1 MEDAIGY
8 LFRFVMYTMFGLSM
22 ETVFSIYPIE
32 LILGTKVKRRV
43 PFKYLE
49 GFVSAYMIPLH
60 GLGLLFLFEP
70 GSAAISSLH
79 PLVRYGIYAVG
90 ITTMEVAWGWLCDKA
105 LGFYSWDY
113 YATSRF
119 RIFKRGYSLWTL
131 VPCWGVVGMLLEVYS
146 GLIVSLTPYVVSFF
160 GW

>member
-22 ETVFSIYPIE
+22 EVVFSVYPIE
-32 LILGTKVKRRV
+32 IILGTKVKRRV

-60 GLGLLFLFEP
+60 GLGLLLLFEP
-70 GSAAISSLH
+70 GSAAISTLH
-79 PLVRYGIYAVG
+79 PQVRFAIYAVG
-90 ITTMEVAWGWLCDKA
+90 ITAMEVTWGWLCEKV

-113 YATSRF
+113 YASSRY
-119 RIFKRGYSLWTL
+119 RIFRGGYSLWTL
-131 VPCWGVVGMLLEVYS
+131 IPCWGVAGMVLEVYT
-146 GLIVSLTPYVVSFF
+146 GLMQSLSPHVVTFF
-160 GW
+160 TR

>member
-1 MEDAIGY
+1 MDDVIGY
-8 LFRFVMYTMFGLSM
+8 LFRFLMYAMFGLSM

-32 LILGTKVKRRV
+32 LVLGTKVRRRV

-60 GLGLLFLFEP
+60 GLGLLIFFEP
-70 GSAAISSLH
+70 GSAAISSFH
-79 PLVRYGIYAVG
+79 PVVRFAIYAIG
-90 ITTMEVAWGWLCDKA
+90 ITLMEVLWGWLCDRT

-113 YATSRF
+113 YATSRY

-131 VPCWGVVGMLLEVYS
+131 VPCWGAAGMLLEVYTD
-146 GLIVSLTPYVVSFF
+146 LMIILTPHVVSFF
-160 GW
+160 A